1 MNTEIE
7 EAQKIK
13 AFLQNLDNMDA
24 AGEERRRSNNEKI
37 SRLLNTRNDCDGD
50 LRSFIDEYNKY
61 KKPFTDQCVSVCL
74 EKFECDSG
82 NRIALWS
89 ILRNLMQVA

>member
-7 EAQKIK
+7 EAQKTK

-24 AGEERRRSNNEKI
+24 AGEERRKSNNDKI
-37 SRLLNTRNDCDGD
+37 SRLLSARNDCDGD

-61 KKPFTDQCVSVCL
+61 KKPFTDQCVSFY
-74 EKFECDSG
+74 EE
-82 NRIALWS
+82 I
-89 ILRNLMQVA
+89 